1 MNCTFCESKNVQK
14 RGTHKKSTGDIVQI
28 FHCKGCGK
36 AFRKTLFV
44 NPSRPVVEETQ
55 YASDLPDQITV
66 SPMDIR
72 AKDRA
77 LEKEREKA
85 KQTDKVVRTLEA
97 ELTKANLR
105 ADVLD
110 ALRNAPKDG
119 KPFKVKPVS
128 EGNEA
133 TAVIVLSDTH
143 IEERVDLDKVNGLN
157 EYNPEIARARI
168 ERVMQGALIMVKQ
181 QQREI
186 EINTIVLAVLGDIIT
201 GYIHED
207 LVETNYLSPIQACIL
222 AREILTNCINLLV
235 ANTKCDIVVVCTQ
248 GNHGRTTEKRRVQSY
263 AENSFEYLLYRTL
276 EAHYAENKRVTF
288 RITEAYHN
296 YLDVYGY
303 IVRFHHGDFMQYG
316 GGIGG
321 ITIPVN
327 KSIAQW
333 NQAVK
338 ADLDVFGH
346 WHQLTFAKNF
356 ISNGSTIGFNQ
367 YAISIKAGFEP
378 PQQAFFLIDKK
389 RKRYT
394 LSCPLFTE

>member
-1 MNCTFCESKNVQK
+1 MNCPKCESKEIQK
-14 RGTHKKSTGDIVQI
+14 RGVRQTQSGTRALFFCKACHKSSSIDIKS
-28 FHCKGCGK
+28 GK
-36 AFRKTLFV
+36 SIAPPEISKVTIEAE
-44 NPSRPVVEETQ
+44 S
-55 YASDLPDQITV
+55 V
-66 SPMDIR
+66 SP
-72 AKDRA
+72 
-77 LEKEREKA
+77 LEKRGLERQLAVVKDKL
-85 KQTDKVVRTLEA
+85 KQKDILVRSLETEVESA
-97 ELTKANLR
+97 HKR

-110 ALRNAPKDG
+110 ALKSANHTG
-119 KPFKVKPVS
+119 QPFKVKPIS
-128 EGNEA
+128 DGNEA

-143 IEERVDLDKVNGLN
+143 IEERVDSDKINGLN
-157 EYNPEIARARI
+157 EYNPDIARARI

-207 LVETNYLSPIQACIL
+207 LVETNYMSPIEATIL
-222 AREILTNCINLLV
+222 AREILTNCIELLV
-235 ANTKCDIVVVCTQ
+235 SNTKCNIIVVCTM
-248 GNHGRTTEKRRVQSY
+248 GNHGRTTEKRRIQSY

-276 EAHYAENKRVTF
+276 EAQYSNSKRVTF
-288 RITEAYHN
+288 KITEAYHN

-303 IVRFHHGDFMQYG
+303 IVRFHHGDFMSYG
-316 GGIGG
+316 GGVGG

-333 NQAVK
+333 NQAVR

-367 YAISIKAGFEP
+367 YALSIKAGFEP

>member
-1 MNCTFCESKNVQK
+1 MKCKNCGSVKLQRRGKAIVAGVWMQRLFCNDCRKCSSVPFDDSPATPVVPVVQTEVEPLVLRDKERQIAKLRDTDKSKDKLIAALEEQVEQARK
-14 RGTHKKSTGDIVQI
+14 RGEI
-28 FHCKGCGK
+28 
-36 AFRKTLFV
+36 
-44 NPSRPVVEETQ
+44 
-55 YASDLPDQITV
+55 
-66 SPMDIR
+66 
-72 AKDRA
+72 
-77 LEKEREKA
+77 LE
-85 KQTDKVVRTLEA
+85 
-97 ELTKANLR
+97 
-105 ADVLD
+105 
-110 ALRNAPKDG
+110 ALRNSPRDSR
-119 KPFKVKPVS
+119 PFKVRTVS

-157 EYNPEIARARI
+157 EYNPEIAQARI
-168 ERVMQGALIMVKQ
+168 ERVMQNAIIMVKQ

-201 GYIHED
+201 GYIHDD
-207 LVETNYLSPIQACIL
+207 LVETNYMAPVKAIL
-222 AREILTNCINLLV
+222 LAQDILENCIDLLV
-235 ANTKCDIVVVCTQ
+235 QNTKCNIIVVCTP

-263 AENSFEYLLYRTL
+263 AENSFEYLLYMTL
-276 EAHYAENKRVTF
+276 QKYYRSNKRVEF

-356 ISNGSTIGFNQ
+356 VSNGSTIGFNQ

>member
-1 MNCTFCESKNVQK
+1 MGCKYCGSKNVQK
-14 RGTHKKSTGDIVQI
+14 RGRGFS
-28 FHCKGCGK
+28 
-36 AFRKTLFV
+36 
-44 NPSRPVVEETQ
+44 NERPVSKIYCKDCMRWSSIDLDPNAPTAEIPIPKEVEPLILRDRDRQIAKLKEGR
-55 YASDLPDQITV
+55 ASD
-66 SPMDIR
+66 
-72 AKDRA
+72 AKLIAA
-77 LEKEREKA
+77 LEVEAAQAHKRGE
-85 KQTDKVVRTLEA
+85 VLEA
-97 ELTKANLR
+97 LR
-105 ADVLD
+105 AVK
-110 ALRNAPKDG
+110 KDG
-119 KPFKVKPVS
+119 QPFKVKPIS

-133 TAVIVLSDTH
+133 TAVIVLSDLH
-143 IEERVDLDKVNGLN
+143 IEERVDPEKVNGLN
-157 EYNPEIARARI
+157 EYNPDIARARL
-168 ERVMQGALIMVKQ
+168 ERVVQGGLIMVKQ

-222 AREILTNCINLLV
+222 ARELLESSINLLLN
-235 ANTKCDIVVVCTQ
+235 NTKCNVVVVCTA
-248 GNHGRTTEKRRVQSY
+248 GNHGRTTEKRRIQSY

-276 EAHYAENKRVTF
+276 EAHYKENKRVEF

-316 GGIGG
+316 GGVGG

-333 NQAVK
+333 NQAVR

-346 WHQLTFAKNF
+346 WHQLSFAKNF
-356 ISNGSTIGFNQ
+356 ISNGSLIGHNM
-367 YAISIKAGFEP
+367 YGVSIKAGFEP

>member
-1 MNCTFCESKNVQK
+1 MKCKHCGSGRVIKRGVGSTRRGLNHKMSCRDCNGWMVVDVGADEPSVPAIKTVVLTPSAPPPDPLEIRQRDREIAKLRDKVKEKEALLKDAESKIEAAAV
-14 RGTHKKSTGDIVQI
+14 RGEILS
-28 FHCKGCGK
+28 
-36 AFRKTLFV
+36 A
-44 NPSRPVVEETQ
+44 
-55 YASDLPDQITV
+55 
-66 SPMDIR
+66 
-72 AKDRA
+72 
-77 LEKEREKA
+77 
-85 KQTDKVVRTLEA
+85 
-97 ELTKANLR
+97 LR
-105 ADVLD
+105 A
-110 ALRNAPKDG
+110 PMDG
-119 KPFKVKPVS
+119 KPFVVKPIS
-128 EGNEA
+128 KGNEA
-133 TAVIVLSDTH
+133 TAVVVLSDTH
-143 IEERVDLDKVNGLN
+143 IEERVDRDKVNGLN

-222 AREILTNCINLLV
+222 AREILTNCIELLV
-235 ANTKCDIVVVCTQ
+235 ENTKCNIIVVCTQ
-248 GNHGRTTEKRRVQSY
+248 GNHGRTTEKRRIQSY

-276 EAHYAENKRVTF
+276 EAHYANHKRVTF
-288 RITEAYHN
+288 RISEAYHN

-303 IVRFHHGDFMQYG
+303 IVRFHHGDFMSYG
-316 GGIGG
+316 GGVGG

-333 NQAVK
+333 NQAVR

-367 YAISIKAGFEP
+367 YALSIKAGFEP